1 MRKFFWDNIAS
12 SDCSGTGCPG
22 GNPPGVI
29 EGIISDFPRQI
40 GVRVMKDWI
49 MLLIRLIEAV
59 TALIDSIKK

>member
-1 MRKFFWDNIAS
+1 MEQD
-12 SDCSGTGCPG
+12 DPG

-49 MLLIRLIEAV
+49 KLLIRLIEAI
-59 TALIDSIKK
+59 TALINSIKK